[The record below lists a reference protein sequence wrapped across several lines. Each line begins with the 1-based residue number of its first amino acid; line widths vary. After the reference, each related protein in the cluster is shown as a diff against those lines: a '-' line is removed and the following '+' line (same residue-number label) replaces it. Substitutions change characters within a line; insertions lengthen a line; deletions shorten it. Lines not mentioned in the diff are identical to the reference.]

1 MVKVADPVGHIVL
14 ASSVPTVDSLPEV
27 PMGEAEAVAAY
38 GNLAEELSK
47 QGGRFVILV
56 FSHFA
61 GWFTKP
67 GPKRKLSP
75 LSAVPGRHAYY
86 FDCLLVRGPLNG
98 FE

>member
-67 GPKRKLSP
+67 GPKRN
-75 LSAVPGRHAYY
+75 
-86 FDCLLVRGPLNG
+86 CLLFLPSLDDMPIILIACWSGAR
-98 FE
+98 